1 VDGRKSAAAMI
12 YSCIDVVLT
21 LRRSSLS
28 LLLLFYCHHVVYS
41 FIVRGLIKLTIDRW
55 FGMGRDIVFRVNP
68 SPVVLLMTQ
77 HYHGAAE
84 KMLNTTELYRTE
96 CTDLA

>member
-1 VDGRKSAAAMI
+1 MDGRKSAAAMI
-12 YSCIDVVLT
+12 YSCIDVVST

-28 LLLLFYCHHVVYS
+28 LLLLFLLPSRSLDWFV
-41 FIVRGLIKLTIDRW
+41 VRGLIKLTIDRW

-84 KMLNTTELYRTE
+84 KMLNTTELSAQT
-96 CTDLA
+96 